1 MGTGTIFRE
10 RRAPMDIEKAKY
22 NFNKKGKPRC
32 FNCNIYKNMAKEC
45 QKPKKN
51 NKMRKCYNC
60 NKVGHLAKDCRL
72 RQKIKTRSMQKE
84 SDEKDD
90 NNKESFVKGSE
101 QAQYNKPLYIVIS
114 KIDILF

>member
-1 MGTGTIFRE
+1 
-10 RRAPMDIEKAKY
+10 
-22 NFNKKGKPRC
+22 
-32 FNCNIYKNMAKEC
+32 
-45 QKPKKN
+45 
-51 NKMRKCYNC
+51 
-60 NKVGHLAKDCRL
+60 
-72 RQKIKTRSMQKE
+72 MQKE